1 MQCKEKLMK
10 QNMRKV
16 WARFWPVLSTFGL
29 PNFFSWVLPLLVVR
43 QNPKLLSYVIYRQTN
58 KPKHE
63 KMAKKTPNIG
73 PTNGPILIFMGFIS
87 TRC

>member
-16 WARFWPVLSTFGL
+16 WAGFWPVLSTFGF
-29 PNFFSWVLPLLVVR
+29 PNFFSWVLPRLVVR
-43 QNPKLLSYVIYRQTN
+43 HNPKLLSYAIYRQTN

-63 KMAKKTPNIG
+63 KMAKKP
-73 PTNGPILIFMGFIS
+73 
-87 TRC
+87 